1 MGPPQS
7 PRETR
12 RSGRR
17 SAQSASASGSK
28 SPDSPVSESAVERPF
43 PAAGPRTVRETLG
56 FGRRPRRL
64 SLSTSSS
71 NGRSK
76 RLKQEDI
83 DDPVGED
90 MTPSS
95 TPATTTTNGRGK
107 RKVKEKAPLTAD
119 IIVEP
124 PSDALGDEIA
134 VEVAVEGEEEPS
146 VTRCVCGSNGE

>member
-28 SPDSPVSESAVERPF
+28 SPDSPVSESAVERSF
-43 PAAGPRTVRETLG
+43 PAAGPRTVRETIG
-56 FGRRPRRL
+56 VGRRPRRP

-90 MTPSS
+90 MTPSG
-95 TPATTTTNGRGK
+95 TPATMTTNGRGK
-107 RKVKEKAPLTAD
+107 RKVKEKAPLTTD

-124 PSDALGDEIA
+124 PSLGDEIA
-134 VEVAVEGEEEPS
+134 GEVAVEGEEEPS

>member
-1 MGPPQS
+1 
-7 PRETR
+7 
-12 RSGRR
+12 
-17 SAQSASASGSK
+17 
-28 SPDSPVSESAVERPF
+28 
-43 PAAGPRTVRETLG
+43 
-56 FGRRPRRL
+56 
-64 SLSTSSS
+64 
-71 NGRSK
+71 
-76 RLKQEDI
+76 
-83 DDPVGED
+83 

-134 VEVAVEGEEEPS
+134 VDVAVEGEEEPS

>member
-1 MGPPQS
+1 M
-7 PRETR
+7 
-12 RSGRR
+12 
-17 SAQSASASGSK
+17 A
-28 SPDSPVSESAVERPF
+28 
-43 PAAGPRTVRETLG
+43 
-56 FGRRPRRL
+56 FGRRPRRP
-64 SLSTSSS
+64 SLSASSS

-90 MTPSS
+90 MTPSG
-95 TPATTTTNGRGK
+95 TPATTTTTNGRGK

-124 PSDALGDEIA
+124 ASDVLGDEIA
-134 VEVAVEGEEEPS
+134 VEAEEEPS